1 MRLPLELVEAIVEHL
16 GDDLSAL
23 KSCSTAS
30 SVFLPSSQRHLF
42 STLTLSPPRPAKG
55 SIGQPASST
64 TEKALQLFSLSPHL
78 TKYIHTIFLEN
89 AGEMATTAQGQRNYW
104 LTLDAHF
111 PALIS
116 LIPAV
121 RSFVWENG
129 MCGLNWFSL
138 PVETRQAMH
147 SAFGRWPLVR
157 FEVSTVVNFPL
168 SLVRS
173 MKSLAHLGFSQAHF
187 VLDEAGPCTGSS
199 ELEGGMVVRQEERLL
214 SLKTISLAEPSRHLL
229 SALVS
234 WLLENADVSGLES
247 LSWNTYYGYFAKGED
262 MMELQRLLQQ
272 ASSSIRTLHV
282 APTLDSTSVSLAP
295 SLALPPQDYTELR
308 TLTMGFEFSQH
319 NPSSFHWLKN
329 SLENVVLRDNSN
341 LETVQF
347 RCHLAQ
353 GDPLAEFDE
362 NAWCSIRDT
371 LLSASAELK
380 LSSLQDVSVEVYAVY
395 SEAEEKMEGVLER
408 IREVL
413 GPLEKRV
420 SLRVTRFS

>member
-42 STLTLSPPRPAKG
+42 STLTLSPPRAAKG

-89 AGEMATTAQGQRNYW
+89 AGEMTTTAQGQRNYW

-111 PALIS
+111 PSLIS

-173 MKSLAHLGFSQAHF
+173 MKSLAHLGFAQAHF
-187 VLDEAGPCTGSS
+187 VLDEAGPSS
-199 ELEGGMVVRQEERLL
+199 ESGGAMVRQEKKLL
-214 SLKTISLAEPSRHLL
+214 SLKTISLAEPSRHLI

-234 WLLENADVSGLES
+234 WLLESADVTGLEG

-262 MMELQRLLQQ
+262 MMELQRLLRP
-272 ASSSIRTLHV
+272 ASSSIRALHV
-282 APTLDSTSVSLAP
+282 APTLDGTSVSLAP
-295 SLALPPQDYTELR
+295 SLALPSQDYTELR

-329 SLENVVLRDNSN
+329 SLENVASRENSK

-362 NAWCSIRDT
+362 SAWSSIRDT
-371 LLSASAELK
+371 LLSESAELK
-380 LSSLQDVSVEVYAVY
+380 LPSLREVSVEVYAVY